1 MKEKITRYS
10 NVDAHNA
17 IKQLMLRGERLVV
30 RFFSENTQYL
40 PCALVGT
47 DNVKAFKYVIY
58 QNSFDWLMG
67 YLMCGKS
74 YMEDIDAK
82 PIMTVEEAEHIQDF
96 QFHVLEMF
104 IRSEISLQFTP
115 LFLDRSSYITG
126 IAPFDYG
133 KVLFKFYRKQGLI
146 DYLREHGITI

>member
-82 PIMTVEEAEHIQDF
+82 PIMTVELCIGNNYVKF
-96 QFHVLEMF
+96 VWFVF
-104 IRSEISLQFTP
+104 IKL
-115 LFLDRSSYITG
+115 
-126 IAPFDYG
+126 
-133 KVLFKFYRKQGLI
+133 LI
-146 DYLREHGITI
+146 FIC

>member
-104 IRSEISLQFTP
+104 RFHFNSHLCSLIEVVILP
-115 LFLDRSSYITG
+115 VLLHLIMVRYSSSSIG
-126 IAPFDYG
+126 SRN
-133 KVLFKFYRKQGLI
+133 L
-146 DYLREHGITI
+146 